1 MQQRVGYQT
10 IICYYEQLKK
20 ASMGVDLCP
29 TPIIPKDTREMRRKL
44 ETETEKKATKQQR
57 EMRKTGGGATPGDL
71 TAFWG
76 MIIGIIGNTP
86 IDGIPGGIDMGD
98 DDEESSLC
106 EIEYPGPSHE
116 VDFDEMQIRFT

>member
-20 ASMGVDLCP
+20 ASMWVNLCQ

-57 EMRKTGGGATPGDL
+57 EIRKTGGGATPGDL

-76 MIIGIIGNTP
+76 WLL
-86 IDGIPGGIDMGD
+86 
-98 DDEESSLC
+98 ESS
-106 EIEYPGPSHE
+106 G
-116 VDFDEMQIRFT
+116 IRP